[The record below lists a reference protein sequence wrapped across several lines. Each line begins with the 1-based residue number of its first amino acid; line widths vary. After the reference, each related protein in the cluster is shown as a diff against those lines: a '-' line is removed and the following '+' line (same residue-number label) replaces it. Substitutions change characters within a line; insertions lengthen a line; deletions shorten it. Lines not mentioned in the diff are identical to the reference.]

1 MEKYKYRAI
10 NSRGRPSKGVMSAA
24 NEADL
29 HAQLQKTG
37 LELIDCKPLV
47 KRGGLFAGGR
57 LFKSVKVRELV
68 QFFMHMD
75 QMQSAGIPLLSAL
88 ADVRDTTDNHYFR
101 DIMSEVHRDVS
112 EGNSLSEALSR
123 HPKVFSNI
131 YVSLIAAGEEGGDML
146 ASYRLLVNYLKWRD
160 KMEAMV
166 RKATRYPLILLLVVV
181 ATVTI
186 MMTMVVPQIVG
197 FIETLDQE
205 LPWPTVSLIAT
216 SEFFINYWWVVLTV
230 PVLVFILFRALR
242 NMSDSLAFKL
252 DAMVL
257 KMPLFGEM
265 IRKINI
271 SRFCRTFGA
280 LYSSGIDVIR
290 SLKSARATVENVALA
305 DALEN
310 VQVAIQEGSPMSQ
323 AFNASGE
330 FPSMVVRM
338 IKVGE
343 ESGNLTE
350 VLDQVSEFYTADVD
364 EEAQKLIA
372 MVEPSLT
379 MVLGGIILWIAIGV
393 FGPIY
398 SSFET
403 IDF

>member
-1 MEKYKYRAI
+1 L
-10 NSRGRPSKGVMSAA
+10 RG
-24 NEADL
+24 
-29 HAQLQKTG
+29 
-37 LELIDCKPLV
+37 
-47 KRGGLFAGGR
+47 
-57 LFKSVKVRELV
+57 
-68 QFFMHMD
+68 
-75 QMQSAGIPLLSAL
+75 
-88 ADVRDTTDNHYFR
+88 
-101 DIMSEVHRDVS
+101 MSE
-112 EGNSLSEALSR
+112 G
-123 HPKVFSNI
+123 
-131 YVSLIAAGEEGGDML
+131 L
-146 ASYRLLVNYLKWRD
+146 AYRLDV
-160 KMEAMV
+160 
-166 RKATRYPLILLLVVV
+166 LIL
-181 ATVTI
+181 TV
-186 MMTMVVPQIVG
+186 
-197 FIETLDQE
+197 
-205 LPWPTVSLIAT
+205 
-216 SEFFINYWWVVLTV
+216 
-230 PVLVFILFRALR
+230 
-242 NMSDSLAFKL
+242 
-252 DAMVL
+252 
-257 KMPLFGEM
+257 PLFGEM

-271 SRFCRTFGA
+271 ARFCRTFGA

-290 SLKSARATVENVALA
+290 SLKSAKATVNNIALA

-343 ESGNLTE
+343 ESGNLTD
-350 VLDQVSEFYTADVD
+350 VLDQVSEFYTSDVD